1 MQEPAGGAAQG
12 PNLCPVGRSVG
23 SGPRCRFL
31 RGSPLPALLLG
42 GLPHLGLRQG
52 RQGQLSGN
60 AKLCQKA
67 RTLGLGKQLMENFF
81 WDGSKQENEGVNI
94 HLPVILMLR
103 MLAIGLGLM
112 PKIFVRVGYLRTMPE
127 KWEKQASKHDQ

>member
-23 SGPRCRFL
+23 SGPRCPFL

-52 RQGQLSGN
+52 WQGQLSGN

-67 RTLGLGKQLMENFF
+67 RAPGLGKQLMERFF
-81 WDGSKQENEGVNI
+81 LDGSKQENEGVNI
-94 HLPVILMLR
+94 HLPFARDFDVAYVGTWLGPDAQDLCSSGIL
-103 MLAIGLGLM
+103 A
-112 PKIFVRVGYLRTMPE
+112 YY
-127 KWEKQASKHDQ
+127 A